1 MKKILTLVFFVSTI
15 SLVAQEKKDY
25 VRSSLH
31 MHLVDDFSFD
41 NGEQVLLSYNKFKFP
56 ENYNDHRIDLK
67 KIKLSEYE
75 LSDEEKAAAGKKK
88 SLLGEALSDVAS
100 ETVAA
105 STGGLVKMQDNSMVK
120 LQLDKYNRNNKIA
133 HELIKKMV

>member
-1 MKKILTLVFFVSTI
+1 MKKIFTLFLFLTTI
-15 SLVAQEKKDY
+15 NLVAQEKKDF

-31 MHLVDDFSFD
+31 MHLVDDFAFD
-41 NGEQVLLSYNKFKFP
+41 NGEQVLQSYNKFKFP

-67 KIKLSEYE
+67 KIKLSEFE

-120 LQLDKYNRNNKIA
+120 LQLDKYNKEKKDSSRAN
-133 HELIKKMV
+133 KKMV